1 MDIFREDLDLRDL
14 PDPEWRAD
22 EVLYELDDRD
32 HLLTRIQIRG
42 GSFPH
47 MDAEPFVRVAGRRG
61 SARSWFVD
69 IAEDSA
75 TMSGY
80 FPVDF
85 MPTEGLIEY
94 GYGNR
99 VFGRLGRRFSART
112 VERLDRGRLPRKV
125 VVVTSDFV
133 RQKESGRRS
142 PDIRMPDP
150 RRRRSPS
157 AD

>member
-1 MDIFREDLDLRDL
+1 MDIFGQPFGLPSS

-32 HLLTRIQIRG
+32 HLLTRIQIVG

-47 MDAEPFVRVAGRRG
+47 MDAEPFVRVKGWRD

-69 IAEDSA
+69 IAEDST
-75 TMSGY
+75 TMSAY
-80 FPVDF
+80 FPVDAI
-85 MPTEGLIEY
+85 PSDGVIEY

-99 VFGRLGRRFSART
+99 LFGRLARRFSARA
-112 VERLDRGRLPRKV
+112 VERLDRERLPRTV
-125 VVVTSDFV
+125 VVVTSNV
-133 RQKESGRRS
+133 LRRRESGRR
-142 PDIRMPDP
+142 PPKLRMPKP
-150 RRRRSPS
+150 RQSPT